1 MRNKI
6 LIIVTVIIVILAVVI
21 LIWKNS
27 NDETETSMAN
37 SNETTNTS
45 SSEVLNNTSNKTLV
59 NNSTD
64 SSETSSKTIEGEL
77 DSSEDIIINSEDLDT
92 SNATF
97 IKYEYDSVSIE
108 LIAINDENGNVKVS
122 FNTCSVCNGS
132 PKAYFTQQNGKLVC
146 QNCKNKFSMSSIGEE
161 GDGCYPIC
169 LDDSYVT
176 VTDTGIAIS
185 SSYLQ
190 SNVNLFENVTEH

>member
-21 LIWKNS
+21 LIWENS
-27 NDETETSMAN
+27 DDETTSITN

-108 LIAINDENGNVKVS
+108 LIAINDEDGNVKVS